1 MAHCSPGNAALL
13 GRALD
18 GLSTEPPCLG
28 HRPWVSCGVSRAPP
42 PPPAAPLPSLIP
54 WEGAEAAL
62 GSALP
67 HTPALCPPPRLSP
80 PWSPLP
86 SSAPARRGGSCTLTL
101 PQQHRTHWEPPSSS
115 AAGLGGQYWRGC
127 GGHIPPSPPPEE
139 GFSPDS
145 CPGPPRGAADEER
158 MSQPTPQAGTRY
170 TPPQPTPCVCVNPP
184 PPVQCP
190 RQLELAPPTMCQPR
204 TLAGI
209 GHFCTNNDKMQNK
222 CFY

>member
-42 PPPAAPLPSLIP
+42 PAAPLPSLIP

-67 HTPALCPPPRLSP
+67 HAPALCPPPRLSP

-115 AAGLGGQYWRGC
+115 AAGLGGQHWQGC

-145 CPGPPRGAADEER
+145 CPGPPPWGSRRRTNVSA
-158 MSQPTPQAGTRY
+158 
-170 TPPQPTPCVCVNPP
+170 PPPSRDSIHSSPAHALCLCEPP
-184 PPVQCP
+184 PPRPMPPAAGAGPPHHVPAPDTRRYWALLYKQ
-190 RQLELAPPTMCQPR
+190 RQNA
-204 TLAGI
+204 
-209 GHFCTNNDKMQNK
+209 K
-222 CFY
+222 